1 MSEQFE
7 PLIYRY
13 LRERGVA
20 IAEQDKLREKNTRQG
35 LALAQAEHE
44 LAQLQARRALVLD
57 WCQHSETPVRYA
69 EHVRTL
75 LGEEGR

>member
-1 MSEQFE
+1 MSEQLE
-7 PLIYRY
+7 PLAYRY
-13 LRERGVA
+13 LRERDVA
-20 IAEQDKLREKNTRQG
+20 IAERDRLSEKNTKQG
-35 LALAQAEHE
+35 LALAQAQHE

-75 LGEEGR
+75 LGG